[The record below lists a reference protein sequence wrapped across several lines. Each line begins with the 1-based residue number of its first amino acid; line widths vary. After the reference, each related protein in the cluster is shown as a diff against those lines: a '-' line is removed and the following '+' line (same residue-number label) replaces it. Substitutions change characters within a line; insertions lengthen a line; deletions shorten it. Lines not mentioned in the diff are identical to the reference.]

1 MKIKDVSKKYN
12 ISADTLRYWERVG
25 ALPPVTRDSTGNRDY
40 DEEDQDWI
48 QYTKCMRDI
57 GISIERIIEYL
68 ALFKQGDHT
77 ISNRKELLIEQKE
90 DLREK
95 IEILQK
101 TYDMLGHKVDNYEE
115 LMLSYEGKLRTH
127 DNKK

>member
-1 MKIKDVSKKYN
+1 
-12 ISADTLRYWERVG
+12 
-25 ALPPVTRDSTGNRDY
+25 
-40 DEEDQDWI
+40 
-48 QYTKCMRDI
+48 MRDI

-101 TYDMLGHKVDNYEE
+101 TYDMLGHKVDHYEE
-115 LMLSYEGKLRTH
+115 LMLSYEAKLRTH
-127 DNKK
+127 ENKK